1 MMKLVLK
8 NQEEINVNYMNN
20 VYSFMEGAP
29 ENERDHVS
37 LSILEAGTDVNV
49 EKMKT
54 SINAP
59 GNNKDFKLVYTD
71 GEKTFEGLV
80 IASICEEIAYGR
92 RNIII
97 NLQKA

>member
-1 MMKLVLK
+1 M
-8 NQEEINVNYMNN
+8 
-20 VYSFMEGAP
+20 
-29 ENERDHVS
+29 
-37 LSILEAGTDVNV
+37 NV

>member
-71 GEKTFEGLV
+71 GEKTFEGWV

-97 NLQKA
+97 NTQKA